1 MLFQYNFKKNQRHK
15 AILLPRTAGVVT
27 QLLASKWLLR
37 QQNLQLTD
45 LSNLSADFV
54 VPAVMVAG
62 VWVMTP
68 GPEWSYV
75 DISGLVSGTTR
86 TPIFPPLHRT
96 PRRPP
101 G

>member
-1 MLFQYNFKKNQRHK
+1 M
-15 AILLPRTAGVVT
+15 A
-27 QLLASKWLLR
+27 ASSTEPTV
-37 QQNLQLTD
+37 TD
-45 LSNLSADFV
+45 LFNLSADFV

-68 GPEWSYV
+68 GPEWTYE
-75 DISGLVSGTTR
+75 DIACLVSGTTR
-86 TPIFPPLHRT
+86 TPISPPLRRT